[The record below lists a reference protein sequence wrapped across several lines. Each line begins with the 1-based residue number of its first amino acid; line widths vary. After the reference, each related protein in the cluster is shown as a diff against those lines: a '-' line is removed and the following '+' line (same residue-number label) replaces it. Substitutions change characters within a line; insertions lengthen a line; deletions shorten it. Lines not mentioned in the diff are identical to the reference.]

1 MKVCVS
7 TVVRLLAFVVIAQLA
22 GCTLIDQYSPSKR
35 EARKQA
41 QQLQSLQLTVMR
53 FADEFVGRTGQ
64 AIASAQSDTESPEDR
79 LLTQNWRVQQA
90 TAAYT
95 IASGPNPLGNAVDMV
110 SLVALNRMMLEE
122 TWVTDRFGA
131 RIKPVQETYQ
141 RLETDAWNIL
151 DPVLSDAQ
159 IARLKEIMARWR
171 ADHPEVR
178 TVSYVHFQDLADSV
192 GAGQAG
198 GDAQGGGLFSMLGI
212 DPFSSL
218 DPAVREIS
226 QSRALAERT
235 IYYLQRAPQL
245 LDMQIVRLTYQFAVM
260 PESRALLADA
270 QRVSLL
276 GSASDQLVQTLP
288 SLLDRQREALIT
300 QLVGVLQQESASVS
314 ALTTNL
320 RSTLEAGTDTAK
332 AVHGTLDVVERITGQ
347 FTGKPATPA
356 AEKGPPFDIRNYT
369 EMLREATVA
378 SRELDALAQ
387 RTDSLLPVLR
397 VATQDT
403 ASRVDA
409 ILNHLFWLA
418 VLLILVATATV
429 LLAALAYRRLVAR
442 DRRSTS

>member
-1 MKVCVS
+1 VKVLVCPA
-7 TVVRLLAFVVIAQLA
+7 VRLLALVLIVQLA

-35 EARKQA
+35 AARKQA

-64 AIASAQSDTESPEDR
+64 AIMNAQTDTESPEDR

-122 TWVTDRFGA
+122 PWVTDRFGA

-151 DPVLSDAQ
+151 EPVLSEEQ

-178 TVSYVHFQDLADSV
+178 SVSYVHFQDLADSV
-192 GAGQAG
+192 GAGQSG
-198 GDAQGGGLFSMLGI
+198 GGAQGGGLFSMLGI

-260 PESRALLADA
+260 PESKAMLADA
-270 QRVSLL
+270 RRISLV

-288 SLLDRQREALIT
+288 SLLDRQREALIA
-300 QLVGVLQQESASVS
+300 QLVEVLKQESASVS

-369 EMLREATVA
+369 EMLREATAA
-378 SRELDALAQ
+378 SRELDELAQ
-387 RTDSLLPVLR
+387 HTDSLLPVLR

-403 ASRVDA
+403 ASRVDG

-418 VLLILVATATV
+418 VLLVLVATATV

>member
-1 MKVCVS
+1 MKVFTS
-7 TVVRLLAFVVIAQLA
+7 PAVRLLAFVLIVQLA

-64 AIASAQSDTESPEDR
+64 AIASAQSDSESPEDR

-192 GAGQAG
+192 GAGQSG

-320 RSTLEAGTDTAK
+320 RSTLEAGTDTAT

-369 EMLREATVA
+369 EMLREATAA

-403 ASRVDA
+403 ASRVDG

>member
-1 MKVCVS
+1 MKVFVS
-7 TVVRLLAFVVIAQLA
+7 PAVRLLALVLIAQLA

-41 QQLQSLQLTVMR
+41 QQLQALQLTVMR

-64 AIASAQSDTESPEDR
+64 AIASAQSDSESPEDR

-122 TWVTDRFGA
+122 KWVTDRFGA

-192 GAGQAG
+192 GAGQSG

-260 PESRALLADA
+260 PESQALLADA
-270 QRVSLL
+270 QRVSLV

-288 SLLDRQREALIT
+288 SLLDRQREALIA
-300 QLVGVLQQESASVS
+300 QLVAVLQQESASVS

-369 EMLREATVA
+369 EMLREATAA

-403 ASRVDA
+403 ASRVDG

-429 LLAALAYRRLVAR
+429 LLAALAYRRLVVR

>member
-1 MKVCVS
+1 VKVFIS
-7 TVVRLLAFVVIAQLA
+7 PAVRLLAFVLIIQLA
-22 GCTLIDQYSPSKR
+22 GCTLIDQYSPSKQA
-35 EARKQA
+35 ARKQA
-41 QQLQSLQLTVMR
+41 QQVQALQLNVMR

-64 AIASAQSDTESPEDR
+64 AIANAQTDDESPDDR

-95 IASGPNPLGNAVDMV
+95 IASGPNPLANAVDMV
-110 SLVALNRMMLEE
+110 SLVALNRMMLEDR
-122 TWVTDRFGA
+122 WVTERFGA

-141 RLETDAWNIL
+141 RLETEAWNIL
-151 DPVLSDAQ
+151 DPVLSEAQ

-192 GAGQAG
+192 GAGQSA
-198 GDAQGGGLFSMLGI
+198 GDAQGGGLFSALGI

-260 PESRALLADA
+260 PESKALLADA
-270 QRVSLL
+270 QRVSLI

-288 SLLDRQREALIT
+288 SLLDRQREALIA
-300 QLVGVLQQESASVS
+300 QLVGVLQQESASIS

-369 EMLREATVA
+369 EMLREATAA

-403 ASRVDA
+403 ATRVDG

-418 VLLILVATATV
+418 VLLVLVATAAV
-429 LLAALAYRRLVAR
+429 LLAALAYRRLIAR

>member
-1 MKVCVS
+1 MKVFVS
-7 TVVRLLAFVVIAQLA
+7 PAVRLLALVLIIQLA

-35 EARKQA
+35 AARKQA
-41 QQLQSLQLTVMR
+41 QQLQALQLTVMR

-64 AIASAQSDTESPEDR
+64 VIASAQTNTESPNDR
-79 LLTQNWRVQQA
+79 LIAQDWRVQQA

-95 IASGPNPLGNAVDMV
+95 IASGPNPLSNAVDMV
-110 SLVALNRMMLEE
+110 SLAALSQMLIEDS
-122 TWVTDRFGA
+122 WVTHRFGA
-131 RIKPVQETYQ
+131 PIKPVQETYQ
-141 RLETDAWNIL
+141 QLATEAWEIL
-151 DPVLSDAQ
+151 NGVLSEAQ

-171 ADHPEVR
+171 AEHPDVR
-178 TVSYVHFQDLADSV
+178 AVAYVHFQDLAESG
-192 GAGQAG
+192 GAGSSNADAQAG
-198 GDAQGGGLFSMLGI
+198 GIFNMLGI

-218 DPAVREIS
+218 DPAVREIA

-245 LDMQIVRLTYQFAVM
+245 LDLQIVRVTYQFAVM
-260 PESRALLADA
+260 PETKAVLADA

-288 SLLDRQREALIT
+288 SLLDRQREALIA
-300 QLVGVLQQESASVS
+300 QLVGVLKQESASVS

-320 RSTLEAGTDTAK
+320 RSTLEAGTDTAN
-332 AVHGTLDVVERITGQ
+332 ALHGTLDVVERITGQ
-347 FTGKPATPA
+347 FTGKPPTPG

-387 RTDSLLPVLR
+387 HTDSLLPVLR

-403 ASRVDA
+403 ASRIDG

-418 VLLILVATATV
+418 VLLVLVATAAV

>member
-41 QQLQSLQLTVMR
+41 QQLQALQLTVMR

-141 RLETDAWNIL
+141 RLEKDAWNIL
-151 DPVLSDAQ
+151 DPVLSEAQ
-159 IARLKEIMARWR
+159 ITRLKEIMARWR

-192 GAGQAG
+192 GAGQSG

-260 PESRALLADA
+260 PESQALLADA

-300 QLVGVLQQESASVS
+300 QLVAVLQQESASVS

-403 ASRVDA
+403 ASRVDG

-429 LLAALAYRRLVAR
+429 LLAALAYRRLVVR

>member
-1 MKVCVS
+1 MKVFTS
-7 TVVRLLAFVVIAQLA
+7 PAVRLLAFVLIVQLA

-41 QQLQSLQLTVMR
+41 AQLQALQLTVMR

-64 AIASAQSDTESPEDR
+64 AIANAQTDAESPEDR

-122 TWVTDRFGA
+122 PWVTDRFGA

-151 DPVLSDAQ
+151 DGVLSDAQ

-178 TVSYVHFQDLADSV
+178 SVSYVHFQDLADSV
-192 GAGQAG
+192 GAGQSG
-198 GDAQGGGLFSMLGI
+198 GGAQGGGLFSMLGI

-260 PESRALLADA
+260 PENKALLADA
-270 QRVSLL
+270 QRVSLV

-288 SLLDRQREALIT
+288 SLLDRQREALIA
-300 QLVGVLQQESASVS
+300 QLVGVLHQESASVS

-347 FTGKPATPA
+347 FTGKPTTPA

-369 EMLREATVA
+369 EMLREATAA
-378 SRELDALAQ
+378 SRELDELAQ

-403 ASRVDA
+403 ASRVDG

-418 VLLILVATATV
+418 VLLVLVATATV

>member
-1 MKVCVS
+1 MKVFAS
-7 TVVRLLAFVVIAQLA
+7 PAVRLLAFVLIIQLA

-41 QQLQSLQLTVMR
+41 QQLQALQLTVMR

-64 AIASAQSDTESPEDR
+64 AIASAQSDSESPEDR

-95 IASGPNPLGNAVDMV
+95 IASGPNPLANAVDMV

-151 DPVLSDAQ
+151 DGVLSEAQ

-192 GAGQAG
+192 GAGQSG

-260 PESRALLADA
+260 PESKALLGDA
-270 QRVSLL
+270 QRVSLI

-288 SLLDRQREALIT
+288 SLLDRQREALIA

-347 FTGKPATPA
+347 FTGRPATPA

-403 ASRVDA
+403 ASRVDG

>member
-1 MKVCVS
+1 VKVFVS
-7 TVVRLLAFVVIAQLA
+7 PAGRLLAFVLIIQLA

-41 QQLQSLQLTVMR
+41 QQLQALQLTVMR

-64 AIASAQSDTESPEDR
+64 AIANAQTDTESPDDR

-95 IASGPNPLGNAVDMV
+95 IASGPNPLANAVDMV
-110 SLVALNRMMLEE
+110 SLVALNRMMLEDR
-122 TWVTDRFGA
+122 WVTDRFGA

-141 RLETDAWNIL
+141 RLESDAWNIL
-151 DPVLSDAQ
+151 EPVLSEAQ

-178 TVSYVHFQDLADSV
+178 TVSYVHFQDLADSL
-192 GAGQAG
+192 GAGQSG
-198 GDAQGGGLFSMLGI
+198 GAAQGGGLFTMLGI

-235 IYYLQRAPQL
+235 IYYLQRVPQL

-260 PESRALLADA
+260 PESKALLADA

-288 SLLDRQREALIT
+288 SLLDRQREALIA

-403 ASRVDA
+403 ASRVDG

-418 VLLILVATATV
+418 VLLILVATAVV

>member
-1 MKVCVS
+1 MSVFVS
-7 TVVRLLAFVVIAQLA
+7 PAVRLLAFVLIAQLA
-22 GCTLIDQYSPSKR
+22 GCSLLDQYSPSKR

-41 QQLQSLQLTVMR
+41 QQLQALQLTVMR

-64 AIASAQSDTESPEDR
+64 AIASAQSDSESPEDR

-192 GAGQAG
+192 GAGQSG

-260 PESRALLADA
+260 PESQALLADA
-270 QRVSLL
+270 QRVSLV
-276 GSASDQLVQTLP
+276 GSASDQLVQRLP
-288 SLLDRQREALIT
+288 SLLDRQREALIA

-369 EMLREATVA
+369 EMLREATAA

-403 ASRVDA
+403 ASRVDG

-429 LLAALAYRRLVAR
+429 LLATLAYRRLVAR

>member
-1 MKVCVS
+1 VKVCVS

-141 RLETDAWNIL
+141 RLEKDAWNIL
-151 DPVLSDAQ
+151 DPVLSEAQ
-159 IARLKEIMARWR
+159 ITRLKEIMARWR

-320 RSTLEAGTDTAK
+320 RSTLEAGTDTAT

-403 ASRVDA
+403 ATRVDG

>member
-1 MKVCVS
+1 MKVFLS
-7 TVVRLLAFVVIAQLA
+7 PAVRLLAFVLIAQLA

-41 QQLQSLQLTVMR
+41 QQLQALQLTVMR

-64 AIASAQSDTESPEDR
+64 AIASAQSDSESPEDR

-159 IARLKEIMARWR
+159 VARLKEIMARWR

-192 GAGQAG
+192 GAGQSG

-260 PESRALLADA
+260 PESQALLADA
-270 QRVSLL
+270 QRVSLV

-288 SLLDRQREALIT
+288 SLLDRQREALIA

-369 EMLREATVA
+369 EMLREATAA

-403 ASRVDA
+403 ASRVDG

-429 LLAALAYRRLVAR
+429 LLATLAYRRLVAR

>member
-1 MKVCVS
+1 VKVCVS

-288 SLLDRQREALIT
+288 SLLDRQREALIA

-347 FTGKPATPA
+347 FTDKPATTA

-429 LLAALAYRRLVAR
+429 LLATLAYRRLVAR

>member
-64 AIASAQSDTESPEDR
+64 AIASAQSDSESPEDR

-141 RLETDAWNIL
+141 RLEIDAWNIL

-159 IARLKEIMARWR
+159 ITRLKEIMARWR

-192 GAGQAG
+192 GAGQSG

-320 RSTLEAGTDTAK
+320 RSTLEAGTDTAT

-403 ASRVDA
+403 ATRVDG

>member
-1 MKVCVS
+1 VKVFLS
-7 TVVRLLAFVVIAQLA
+7 PAVRLLALVLIAQLA

-41 QQLQSLQLTVMR
+41 QQLQALQLTVMR

-64 AIASAQSDTESPEDR
+64 AIASAQSDSESPEDR

-122 TWVTDRFGA
+122 KWVTDRFGA

-192 GAGQAG
+192 GAGQSG

-260 PESRALLADA
+260 PESQALLADA
-270 QRVSLL
+270 QRVSLV

-288 SLLDRQREALIT
+288 SLLDRQREALIA

-369 EMLREATVA
+369 EMLREATAA

-403 ASRVDA
+403 ASRVDG

>member
-1 MKVCVS
+1 MNVFVS
-7 TVVRLLAFVVIAQLA
+7 PAVRLLALVLIIQLA
-22 GCTLIDQYSPSKR
+22 GCTLVDQYSPSKR
-35 EARKQA
+35 AARKQA
-41 QQLQSLQLTVMR
+41 QQLQALQLTVMR
-53 FADEFVGRTGQ
+53 FADEFVARTGNV
-64 AIASAQSDTESPEDR
+64 IASVQTDTENPNDR
-79 LLTQNWRVQQA
+79 LLAQNWRVQQA

-95 IASGPNPLGNAVDMV
+95 IASGPNPLSNAVDMV
-110 SLVALNRMMLEE
+110 SLAALSQMLMEDPWVRQRFVAPL
-122 TWVTDRFGA
+122 
-131 RIKPVQETYQ
+131 KPIQETYQ
-141 RLETDAWNIL
+141 QLATEAWEMLNG
-151 DPVLSDAQ
+151 VLSEAQ
-159 IARLKEIMARWR
+159 IARLKEIMVRWR

-178 TVSYVHFQDLADSV
+178 TVSYVHFQDLAESV
-192 GAGQAG
+192 GVETS
-198 GDAQGGGLFSMLGI
+198 GDAQSGGLFNLLGI

-218 DPAVREIS
+218 DPAVREIA

-245 LDMQIVRLTYQFAVM
+245 LDMQIVRITYQFAVM
-260 PESRALLADA
+260 PETKGLLADA

-288 SLLDRQREALIT
+288 SLLDRQREALIA
-300 QLVGVLQQESASVS
+300 QLVGVLKQESASVS
-314 ALTTNL
+314 ALTTDL
-320 RSTLEAGTDTAK
+320 RSTLEAGTDTAT
-332 AVHGTLDVVERITGQ
+332 ALHGTLDVVERITGQ

-403 ASRVDA
+403 ASRVDG

-418 VLLILVATATV
+418 VLLVLVATAAV

-442 DRRSTS
+442 DRRSPP

>member
-1 MKVCVS
+1 MKVFLS
-7 TVVRLLAFVVIAQLA
+7 PAVRLLAFVLIAQLA

-41 QQLQSLQLTVMR
+41 QQLQALQLTVMR

-64 AIASAQSDTESPEDR
+64 AIASAQSDSESPEDR

-122 TWVTDRFGA
+122 KWVTDRFGA

-192 GAGQAG
+192 GAGQSG

-260 PESRALLADA
+260 PESQALLADA
-270 QRVSLL
+270 QRVSLV

-403 ASRVDA
+403 ASRVDG

>member
-1 MKVCVS
+1 VKVFLS
-7 TVVRLLAFVVIAQLA
+7 PAVRLLALVLIAQLA

-41 QQLQSLQLTVMR
+41 QQLQALQLTVMR

-64 AIASAQSDTESPEDR
+64 AIASAQSDSESPEDR

-122 TWVTDRFGA
+122 KWVTDRFGA

-192 GAGQAG
+192 GAGQSG

-260 PESRALLADA
+260 PESQALLADA
-270 QRVSLL
+270 QRVSLV

-288 SLLDRQREALIT
+288 SLLDRQREALIA

-369 EMLREATVA
+369 EMLREATAA

-403 ASRVDA
+403 ASRVDG

-418 VLLILVATATV
+418 VLFILVATATV
-429 LLAALAYRRLVAR
+429 LLAALAYRRLVVR